1 MYFIELDPNKYKF
14 YTDVGLNWNYS
25 DKKIYLN
32 PLLIESII
40 DEEMWG
46 IKEPFRTC
54 ICSPSGAKYYIC
66 FNSSF
71 ERNKFTK
78 DVKNTINS
86 VYKHINKGES

>member
-1 MYFIELDPNKYKF
+1 MYFIELNPNKYKF

-54 ICSPSGAKYYIC
+54 ICVSSGDKYYIC

-71 ERNKFTK
+71 ERDKFTE
-78 DVKNTINS
+78 DVKSIITNAYIH
-86 VYKHINKGES
+86 YK

>member
-1 MYFIELDPNKYKF
+1 MDFIELNPNKYKF

-54 ICSPSGAKYYIC
+54 ICVSSGDKYYIC

-71 ERNKFTK
+71 ERDKFTE
-78 DVKNTINS
+78 DVKSIITNAYIH
-86 VYKHINKGES
+86 YK

>member
-1 MYFIELDPNKYKF
+1 MCFIELNPNKYKF

-54 ICSPSGAKYYIC
+54 ICVSSGDKYYIC

-71 ERNKFTK
+71 ERDKFTE
-78 DVKNTINS
+78 DVKSIITNAYIH
-86 VYKHINKGES
+86 YK

>member
-1 MYFIELDPNKYKF
+1 MYFIELNPNKYKF

-54 ICSPSGAKYYIC
+54 ICVSSGDKYYIC

-71 ERNKFTK
+71 ERDKFTEDIK
-78 DVKNTINS
+78 SIITNAYIH
-86 VYKHINKGES
+86 YK